1 MRLALFSLLLVLS
14 VPGFAAPAPFFIW
27 QSKLDGGLTC
37 AQTSPGEGWLRLGGP
52 FRDAGCRVPY

>member
-1 MRLALFSLLLVLS
+1 MRLALFSLLLILS
-14 VPGFAAPAPFFIW
+14 APGFAAPAPFFIW

>member
-1 MRLALFSLLLVLS
+1 MRLALLPLLLILA

-27 QSKLDGGLTC
+27 QSKLDGALTC
-37 AQTSPGEGWLRLGGP
+37 AQATPGEGWQRLGGP